1 MYVFIRMD
9 KSEGFDYIASMISY
23 HTRSIYNVGPHNYT
37 HGNNSHGL
45 YHDLHLQMQHHHQHI
60 GTSLSP
66 PFAANVTPIKASV
79 FLSQLSHLF
88 TTY

>member
-1 MYVFIRMD
+1 MD

-23 HTRSIYNVGPHNYT
+23 HTRSIYNVGPHDYT

-45 YHDLHLQMQHHHQHI
+45 YHDLHLQMQHI

-66 PFAANVTPIKASV
+66 RFAANVTPIKASV